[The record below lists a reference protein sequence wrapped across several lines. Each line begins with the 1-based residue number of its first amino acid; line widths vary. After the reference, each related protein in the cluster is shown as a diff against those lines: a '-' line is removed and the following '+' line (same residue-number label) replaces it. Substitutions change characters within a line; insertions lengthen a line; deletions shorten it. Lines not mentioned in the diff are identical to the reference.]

1 MSSFNPAF
9 AIAAAHGITARTIA
23 TWSPELSRAPRVQVP
38 IQVDAL
44 AVRTAGQPFANCGLT
59 VPAQGSTGNTR
70 SGLLPP
76 PFQNLPDGQRGT
88 GVYLHWALPD
98 GLTAGTAGSDT
109 TAPVFPVIP
118 NRWLVLRVSTSL
130 LSMSRRTVVGW
141 ILRAGDATP
150 QAIALDSF
158 TEDNTDQGTL
168 INPLTALGHG
178 DMAWA
183 AYYDNVVNRMAFF
196 DPLNDTI
203 PPIGPLAYLVCGWYT
218 DPTLD
223 PLGSKINSLNDF
235 DARMAQLGWELAA
248 GELQESANHS
258 YDQIVAA
265 NRIGLPVNEAFNLQ
279 QSPAVFATAA
289 APEPRLAL
297 PPGTFVPPVPFVNNI
312 RTTPAPVDPS
322 GQPQGGSYTTD
333 GSWWPKMTL
342 YHGSVVAIA
351 WPGPNLPDS
360 STGLLTGQVGG
371 PPPASQISIAVGST
385 MAEAMGAMIAK
396 TNNASDAADQARAL
410 EAFISGSLADLDLPD
425 GAARVDARLHADSFG
440 SLPGQETTE
449 DIVQPPTPDSHP
461 LPKPPSSLDPGVFA
475 GQVTAIPSQTPF
487 RSPVRNLVS
496 TDAGIN
502 RFLSPELRSE
512 RNFISGGLLAASGAL
527 SQPSSPTPAPSQTIT
542 VKRTAPRFFFPS
554 DPVFLVQN
562 ADRSYKHGYDGR
574 FSEDDK
580 LICRLS
586 GFTVT
591 ELSCADPT
599 VPGGRYAVSGG
610 DVLDRGVENGSV
622 PPDCEDLLKEL
633 ILLDPGSAYAAAQ
646 VNVSAGTNLAVRI
659 QNLQVEQTS
668 WWATRDSRVDQ
679 APWTALSG
687 LAGMLP
693 SPVAV
698 NPPVPPW
705 RPLHLDWSIQFI
717 PSANGVSDWVLD
729 EIDFAPGSQTLP
741 APGDTT
747 SGVTLS
753 GRVHLTSGAPA
764 AIASSVRLALAQ
776 AQRVAGNGPLTP
788 NKPSRYYS
796 EVSQTVLG
804 TYITMTANVRLAPR
818 APAAAAGDISP
829 IDRTTL
835 SDLASSLENMDV
847 LAGALDNFRTKL
859 RAGVP
864 GDGTSTPSSPG
875 VPANFIPIRAG
886 FMRILRLRIVDCF
899 GQFVDLAGSS
909 ASTIADPAQIIP
921 SQPMQVPGHNDILA
935 LPPRFTSPTRVWFR
949 YQDAA
954 GSKTDAGAN
963 VSPVCGFLLCNHLD
977 GDLEFFDASGNNL
990 GDVRPDPQAGIVWE
1004 DSPGTPAAAG
1014 KSPSDVVS
1022 NPFLAGIAQGLI
1034 SWGFADISLGQ
1045 GVREDALSALL
1056 RIIDSTLWSV
1066 DPYAHSGDEHLALL
1080 IGHPV
1085 VVMRGVVRVEVSEPV
1100 TPSTVNQARVPVRL
1114 GALTHW
1120 QDGLFGYFINDD
1132 YQTLYCADQ
1141 AVAGFARDVGPGQGF
1156 LSPINLVPNFYQTF
1170 SDDLASPNQFTYAA
1184 AAAPETAKAAAPRT
1198 AKPASAGTLI
1208 PMVTGISPA
1217 SGAPAGGTTVTITGL
1232 SFTGVTAVNFGST
1245 PATSFTFVSDSEVTA
1260 VSPAGTG
1267 TVPITITTPVG
1278 TSASKGTVTEG
1289 NNPVSH
1295 PYVNTSGVMLIPPN
1309 QDVPVTLLVEPHSFV
1324 HATTGITPRKE
1335 IGMRREWVA
1344 SALSSIAPTF
1354 RFGPILTDP
1363 QRIRMPIPN
1372 DIHGTWSWD
1381 HRSSITDWAEDKV
1394 TNTTGDALIPPDPA
1408 KAQEGW
1414 LRMQPQAS
1422 GGSSGG
1428 QTQ

>member
-1 MSSFNPAF
+1 MSSFNSTF
-9 AIAAAHGITARTIA
+9 AIAAAHGITPRTIA
-23 TWSPELSRAPRVQVP
+23 TWSPQLYRSPRVQVP
-38 IQVDAL
+38 IHVDAL
-44 AVRTAGQPFANCGLT
+44 AVRIPGQPFANCAMT

-76 PFQNLPDGQRGT
+76 PFANLPPNQRST

-118 NRWLVLRVSTSL
+118 NRWLVLRVFTSL
-130 LSMSRRTVVGW
+130 FSISRRTVRGW
-141 ILRAGDATP
+141 ILRSGDATP
-150 QAIALDSF
+150 QAIELDSF

-168 INPLTALGHG
+168 IKPLTALGHG

-183 AYYDNVVNRMAFF
+183 AYYDNVVNRLAFF
-196 DPLNDTI
+196 DPLDDTI
-203 PPIGPLAYLVCGWYT
+203 PPLGPLAYLVCGWYT
-218 DPTLD
+218 DPSLD
-223 PLGSKINSLNDF
+223 PLGSNINSLSDF
-235 DARMAQLGWELAA
+235 DACMAQHGWELAA

-258 YDQIVAA
+258 YEHIVAA

-279 QSPAVFATAA
+279 QSPAVFAAA
-289 APEPRLAL
+289 AAAEPKLAL
-297 PPGTFVPPVPFVNNI
+297 SPGAFVPPVPYVNSI

-351 WPGPNLPDS
+351 WPGPNLPGS
-360 STGLLTGQVGG
+360 TTGLLTGQVGG
-371 PPPASQISIAVGST
+371 PPPASQISVAAGST
-385 MAEAMGAMIAK
+385 MAEALSAMIAK

-410 EAFISGSLADLDLPD
+410 EAFMSGSMADLDLPD
-425 GAARVDARLHADSFG
+425 GAARIDARLHADSFG
-440 SLPGQETTE
+440 SLPDQETTE
-449 DIVQPPTPDSHP
+449 EIVQPPTPDTHP
-461 LPKPPSSLDPGVFA
+461 LPPAPSSLDPGVFA

-487 RSPVRNLVS
+487 RSPVTNTVS
-496 TDAGIN
+496 ANVEVN
-502 RFLSPELRSE
+502 RFLNPELSSE
-512 RNFISGGLLAASGAL
+512 RNFMRGGLLAASGAL
-527 SQPSSPTPAPSQTIT
+527 AHPAPKPPLPSQPIT
-542 VKRTAPRFFFPS
+542 VKRSAPRFFFPS

-574 FSEDDK
+574 FSEDGR

-591 ELSCADPT
+591 ELSCADQS
-599 VPGGRYAVSGG
+599 VPGGRFAVSGP

-646 VNVSAGTNLAVRI
+646 VNAGLGADLAARI

-679 APWTALSG
+679 APLTALSG

-693 SPVAV
+693 SPIAV
-698 NPPVPPW
+698 NPPVLPW
-705 RPLHLDWSIQFI
+705 TPLHLDWSIQFI
-717 PSANGVSDWVLD
+717 PSAKGVSDWVLD
-729 EIDFAPGSQTLP
+729 EIDFAPGSQPLP
-741 APGDTT
+741 DPGDTA
-747 SGVTLS
+747 SGVKLS

-776 AQRVAGNGPLTP
+776 AQRAAGSGPLAP
-788 NKPSRYYS
+788 NVQIRFNSN
-796 EVSQTVLG
+796 VSQTVLG
-804 TYITMTANVRLAPR
+804 SYSALIANARLSPR
-818 APAAAAGDISP
+818 AAAAPGDVP
-829 IDRTTL
+829 TIDRTTL

-847 LAGALDNFRTKL
+847 LTGALDNFRTKL

-864 GDGTSTPSSPG
+864 GDGTATPSGPG
-875 VPANFIPIRAG
+875 VPANFIPLRAG

-909 ASTIADPAQIIP
+909 DSTIADPKQIVV
-921 SQPMQVPGHNDILA
+921 SQPMQVPGRDDILA

-963 VSPVCGFLLCNHLD
+963 VSPVCGFLLPNHLD
-977 GDLEFFDASGNNL
+977 GDLEFFDGAGNNL
-990 GDVRPDPQAGIVWE
+990 GDVRPDPQTGIVWE

-1045 GVREDALSALL
+1045 GAREDALSSLL

-1066 DPYAHSGDEHLALL
+1066 DPYRHSGDEHLALL

-1100 TPSTVNQARVPVRL
+1100 TPLTVNQARVPVRL

-1120 QDGLFGYFINDD
+1120 QDGLFAYFINDD

-1156 LSPINLVPNFYQTF
+1156 LRPINLVPNFYQTF
-1170 SDDLASPNQFTYAA
+1170 SDDLASPNQFAYTSAPAPAA
-1184 AAAPETAKAAAPRT
+1184 AKARAPR
-1198 AKPASAGTLI
+1198 ADKPASAGTLI

-1217 SGAPAGGTTVTITGL
+1217 SGAPAGGTSVTITGL
-1232 SFTGVTAVNFGST
+1232 NFTGVTAVNFGSS
-1245 PATSFTFVSDSEVTA
+1245 PASSFTFVSDSEVTA

-1267 TVPITITTPVG
+1267 TLPITITTPVG

-1289 NNPVSH
+1289 NNPVNH

-1309 QDVPVTLLVEPHSFV
+1309 QDVPVTLLVEPQCVV
-1324 HATTGITPRKE
+1324 HATTGITPRKD

-1344 SALSSIAPTF
+1344 AALSKIAPTF
-1354 RFGPILTDP
+1354 RFGPVLIDP

-1372 DIHGTWSWD
+1372 EIHGAWSWD
-1381 HRSSITDWAEDKV
+1381 HRASITAWAEDKV

-1422 GGSSGG
+1422 G
-1428 QTQ
+1428 TQAQ

>member
-9 AIAAAHGITARTIA
+9 AIAAAHGITPRTIA
-23 TWSPELSRAPRVQVP
+23 TWSPELSRAARVQVP

-44 AVRTAGQPFANCGLT
+44 AVRTAGGTWANCAMT

-70 SGLLPP
+70 SALLPP

-109 TAPVFPVIP
+109 SAPVFPIIP
-118 NRWLVLRVSTSL
+118 NRWLVVRVFTSS
-130 LSMSRRTVVGW
+130 LSPSRRTLAGW
-141 ILRAGDATP
+141 ILRAGDAAP

-158 TEDNTDQGTL
+158 IEDNTDQGTL

-183 AYYDNVVNRMAFF
+183 AYYDNVVNRMAFY
-196 DPLNDTI
+196 DPLNDAT
-203 PPIGPLAYLVCGWYT
+203 PPSGPLAYLVCGWYT

-223 PLGSKINSLNDF
+223 PLGSKITSLSDF
-235 DARMAQLGWELAA
+235 DARMAQLGWELAS

-258 YDQIVAA
+258 YDHIVAA
-265 NRIGLPVNEAFNLQ
+265 NRIGLQVNEAFNLQ
-279 QSPAVFATAA
+279 QPPASFAAAA
-289 APEPRLAL
+289 APAAKLAL
-297 PPGTFVPPVPFVNNI
+297 SPGTFVPPVPYVNSI

-351 WPGPNLPDS
+351 WPGANLPGS
-360 STGLLTGQVGG
+360 NSGLLTGQIGG
-371 PPPASQISIAVGST
+371 PPSANQISVAVGST
-385 MAEAMGAMIAK
+385 MAEAMGALIAA

-410 EAFISGSLADLDLPD
+410 EAFMSGSMADLDLPD

-449 DIVQPPTPDSHP
+449 DIVQPPTPDIHP
-461 LPKPPSSLDPGVFA
+461 LPTPPSSLDPGVFA
-475 GQVTAIPSQTPF
+475 GQVTAIPSPTPF
-487 RSPVRNLVS
+487 RSPSGNLVS
-496 TDAGIN
+496 TEVGVN
-502 RFLSPELRSE
+502 RFLNPELSSE
-512 RNFISGGLLAASGAL
+512 RTILSGGLLAASGAL
-527 SQPSSPTPAPSQTIT
+527 SHPSPPTPTPSQTIT

-574 FSEDDK
+574 FSEDGN
-580 LICRLS
+580 LICRLT

-591 ELSCADPT
+591 ELSCADAT
-599 VPGGRYAVSGG
+599 VPGGRYAVSGA

-622 PPDCEDLLKEL
+622 PPDCDDLLKEL
-633 ILLDPGSAYAAAQ
+633 ILLDPGSAYAASQ
-646 VNVSAGTNLAVRI
+646 VNVGAGANLSARV

-679 APWTALSG
+679 APLTAVSG

-693 SPVAV
+693 SPIAV
-698 NPPVPPW
+698 NPPVLPW
-705 RPLHLDWSIQFI
+705 TPLHLDWSIQFI

-729 EIDFAPGSQTLP
+729 EIDFAPGSQKLP
-741 APGDTT
+741 DPGDTT
-747 SGVTLS
+747 SGVQLS

-776 AQRVAGNGPLTP
+776 AQRAAGTGPLAP
-788 NKPSRYYS
+788 NVQVRFNSKVS
-796 EVSQTVLG
+796 ETVLASF
-804 TYITMTANVRLAPR
+804 TTLTANARLSPRIAVRDDL
-818 APAAAAGDISP
+818 SP
-829 IDRTTL
+829 IDRTAL

-847 LAGALDNFRTKL
+847 LTGSLDNFRTKL

-864 GDGTSTPSSPG
+864 GDGKSTPSNPG

-909 ASTIADPAQIIP
+909 ASTPIDPKQLIA
-921 SQPMQVPGHNDILA
+921 SQPMQVPARNDILA
-935 LPPRFTSPTRVWFR
+935 LPPRFTSPTRTWFR
-949 YQDAA
+949 YLDAA

-963 VSPVCGFLLCNHLD
+963 VSPVCGFLVPNHLD
-977 GDLEFFDASGNNL
+977 GNLEFFDAAGNNL
-990 GDVRPDPQAGIVWE
+990 GDIRPDPQAGIIWE
-1004 DSPGTPAAAG
+1004 DSPGTPASAG
-1014 KSPSDVVS
+1014 KSPSDIVS

-1045 GVREDALSALL
+1045 GAREDALSALL

-1100 TPSTVNQARVPVRL
+1100 TPAAVNQARVPVRL

-1156 LSPINLVPNFYQTF
+1156 LRPINLVPNFYQTF
-1170 SDDLASPNQFTYAA
+1170 SDDLASPNQFTYSS
-1184 AAAPETAKAAAPRT
+1184 AAAPMAAKSR
-1198 AKPASAGTLI
+1198 AKSATTPASAGTMI
-1208 PMVTGISPA
+1208 PMVTGISPT

-1232 SFTGVTAVNFGST
+1232 NFTGVTAVNFGSS
-1245 PATSFTFVSDSEVTA
+1245 PAASFTFVSDSEVTA

-1267 TVPITITTPVG
+1267 TAPITITTPVG
-1278 TSASKGTVTEG
+1278 TSTNQGTVTEG
-1289 NNPVSH
+1289 DNPVNH

-1309 QDVPVTLLVEPHSFV
+1309 QDVPVTLLLEPHSFV

-1344 SALSSIAPTF
+1344 AALSNIAPTF
-1354 RFGPILTDP
+1354 RFGAVLMDP

-1372 DIHGTWSWD
+1372 DIHGAWSWD
-1381 HRSSITDWAEDKV
+1381 HRSSITDWSEDKV

-1422 GGSSGG
+1422 SSGNSG
-1428 QTQ
+1428 TQSQ

>member
-1 MSSFNPAF
+1 MSSFNPTF
-9 AIAAAHGITARTIA
+9 AIAAAHGITPRTIA
-23 TWSPELSRAPRVQVP
+23 TWSPQLPRSPRVQVP

-44 AVRTAGQPFANCGLT
+44 AVRTAGGEWANCGMT

-76 PFQNLPDGQRGT
+76 PFANLPPNQRGT

-118 NRWLVLRVSTSL
+118 NRWLVLRVFTSPV
-130 LSMSRRTVVGW
+130 SISRRTVAGW

-150 QAIALDSF
+150 QAVALDSF

-168 INPLTALGHG
+168 IHSLTALGHG

-196 DPLNDTI
+196 DPLNDAV
-203 PPIGPLAYLVCGWYT
+203 PPNGPLAYMVCGWYT
-218 DPTLD
+218 DPSSD
-223 PLGSKINSLNDF
+223 PLGSKIDSLSDF

-258 YDQIVAA
+258 YDHIVAA

-279 QSPAVFATAA
+279 QTPPVFAGAA
-289 APEPRLAL
+289 AAKPRLAL
-297 PPGTFVPPVPFVNNI
+297 SPGTFVPPVPYVNNI

-322 GQPQGGSYTTD
+322 GQPQGGSYTTN

-351 WPGPNLPDS
+351 WPGPNLPGS
-360 STGLLTGQVGG
+360 TTGLLTGQIGG
-371 PPPASQISIAVGST
+371 PPPASQISVAVGST
-385 MAEAMGAMIAK
+385 MAEAMGALIAK
-396 TNNASDAADQARAL
+396 TNSASDAADQARAL
-410 EAFISGSLADLDLPD
+410 EAFMSGSMADLDLPD
-425 GAARVDARLHADSFG
+425 GAARVDVRLHADSFG
-440 SLPGQETTE
+440 SVAGQETTE
-449 DIVQPPTPDSHP
+449 DIVQPRTPDIHP
-461 LPKPPSSLDPGVFA
+461 LPTPPSSLDPGVFA
-475 GQVTAIPSQTPF
+475 GEVTAIPSQTPF
-487 RSPVRNLVS
+487 RSPVTNLVS
-496 TDAGIN
+496 TDVEVDH
-502 RFLSPELRSE
+502 FLSPELSSE
-512 RNFISGGLLAASGAL
+512 RNFISGGLLAASGTLA
-527 SQPSSPTPAPSQTIT
+527 QPSPPTPTPSQTIT

-574 FSEDDK
+574 FSEDGN

-586 GFTVT
+586 GFAVT

-599 VPGGRYAVSGG
+599 APGGRYAVSAA

-646 VNVSAGTNLAVRI
+646 VNVGAGTNLAARI

-679 APWTALSG
+679 APLTALSG

-693 SPVAV
+693 SPIAV
-698 NPPVPPW
+698 NPPVLPW
-705 RPLHLDWSIQFI
+705 TPLHLDWAIQFI
-717 PSANGVSDWVLD
+717 PSARGVSDWVLD

-741 APGDTT
+741 DPGDTK
-747 SGVTLS
+747 SGVQLS

-776 AQRVAGNGPLTP
+776 AQRAAGSGPLTP
-788 NKPSRYYS
+788 NVQARFNSQ
-796 EVSQTVLG
+796 VSQKVLG
-804 TYITMTANVRLAPR
+804 SYSTMIANTRLSPR
-818 APAAAAGDISP
+818 GAVAADVSP
-829 IDRTTL
+829 IDRTSL
-835 SDLASSLENMDV
+835 ADLASSLENMDM
-847 LAGALDNFRTKL
+847 LTGALDNFRTKL
-859 RAGVP
+859 RAGVA
-864 GDGTSTPSSPG
+864 GDGTSTPSKPG

-909 ASTIADPAQIIP
+909 ASTIVDPTQLIA
-921 SQPMQVPGHNDILA
+921 SQPMQVPGRNDILA
-935 LPPRFTSPTRVWFR
+935 LPPRFTSPTRAWFR

-954 GSKTDAGAN
+954 GSKTDAGAT
-963 VSPVCGFLLCNHLD
+963 VSPVCGFLLPNHLD

-990 GDVRPDPQAGIVWE
+990 GDVRPDPQAGIIWE

-1045 GVREDALSALL
+1045 GAREDALSALL

-1085 VVMRGVVRVEVSEPV
+1085 VVMRAVVRVEVSEPV

-1120 QDGLFGYFINDD
+1120 QDGLFGYFVNDD

-1156 LSPINLVPNFYQTF
+1156 LRPINLVPNFYQTF
-1170 SDDLASPNQFTYAA
+1170 SDDLASPNQFTYSGAPVPQAVKRLSPRIAA
-1184 AAAPETAKAAAPRT
+1184 
-1198 AKPASAGTLI
+1198 PASADTLI
-1208 PMVTGISPA
+1208 PLLTGMSPA
-1217 SGAPAGGTTVTITGL
+1217 SGAPAGGTAVTITGL
-1232 SFTGVTAVNFGST
+1232 NFTGVTAVRFGST
-1245 PATSFTFVSDSEVTA
+1245 PASSFAFVSDSEITA

-1267 TVPITITTPVG
+1267 VVPVTVTTPVG
-1278 TSASKGTVTEG
+1278 TSASQGTVTEG
-1289 NNPVSH
+1289 NNPVNH
-1295 PYVNTSGVMLIPPN
+1295 PYVDTSGVMLIPPN
-1309 QDVPVTLLVEPHSFV
+1309 QDVPVTLLLEPHSFV

-1344 SALSSIAPTF
+1344 SALSKIAPTF
-1354 RFGPILTDP
+1354 RFGPVLVDP
-1363 QRIRMPIPN
+1363 QRIRMPVPN

-1414 LRMQPQAS
+1414 LRMQPQAA

-1428 QTQ
+1428 QTS